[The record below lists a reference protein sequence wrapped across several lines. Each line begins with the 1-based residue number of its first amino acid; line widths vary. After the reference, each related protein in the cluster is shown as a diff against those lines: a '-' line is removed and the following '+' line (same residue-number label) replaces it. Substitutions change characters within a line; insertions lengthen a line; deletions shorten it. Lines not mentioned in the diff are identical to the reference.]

1 MDGSAVLPRNESLKI
16 SQTSLRNETDQ
27 DAAEALQHVKEARAK
42 AAELVEALESTWQ
55 VVVHDISGDTLNLFE
70 IRTGKIEAKTQ
81 LQQIS
86 KPQTYFFEDI
96 FKFFSLAVRCF
107 GREDGNAWE
116 QHILRLQATFEAHH
130 LAF

>member
-16 SQTSLRNETDQ
+16 SQPSLRNETDQ

-70 IRTGKIEAKTQ
+70 NRK
-81 LQQIS
+81 
-86 KPQTYFFEDI
+86 D
-96 FKFFSLAVRCF
+96 
-107 GREDGNAWE
+107 
-116 QHILRLQATFEAHH
+116 
-130 LAF
+130 